1 MRMRIIIFENDFHN
15 SNYRENNMKI
25 SRRSF
30 LTGAFATTVYISL
43 WSVDTARA
51 KINAGS
57 KPEEKKLLM
66 KMVRTLYP
74 HDRFPE
80 GPYIRTTEDV
90 INKGN
95 SSSDKAMMLQDG
107 INTLKADSFESM
119 NFNKATEYL
128 KKMGRTEFFEHVRGT
143 STVTLY
149 NDKETW
155 DLLGY
160 EGYSYDKGGYIKRGF
175 NDLDWLPEPRIEE
188 HPDLATFLSES
199 PKRYAEIKKMISNEL
214 N

>member
-1 MRMRIIIFENDFHN
+1 MNL
-15 SNYRENNMKI
+15 

-30 LTGAFATTVYISL
+30 LAGAIATSVYASI
-43 WSVDTARA
+43 WSIDSAKA
-51 KINAGS
+51 KITAGS
-57 KPEEKKLLM
+57 NKEDKELLM

-74 HDRFPE
+74 HDRFPD

-95 SSSDKAMMLQDG
+95 SSPENAVMLQEG
-107 INTLKADSFESM
+107 IDQLKSANFSKLNFQES
-119 NFNKATEYL
+119 TDYL
-128 KKMGRTEFFEHVRGT
+128 ASMGRTAFFEHVRGT
-143 STVTLY
+143 TTVTLY

-155 DLLGY
+155 ELLGY
-160 EGYSYDKGGYIKRGF
+160 EGYSFDKGGYINRGF

-188 HPDLATFLSES
+188 HPDLAAFLSES
-199 PKRYAEIKKMISNEL
+199 PKRFAEIKKMIANEL

>member
-1 MRMRIIIFENDFHN
+1 MN
-15 SNYRENNMKI
+15 I

-30 LTGAFATTVYISL
+30 LAGTFATTVYMSL
-43 WSVDTARA
+43 WNVDPLKA

-57 KPEEKKLLM
+57 KKEDKKILM

-80 GPYIRTTEDV
+80 GPYLRTTEDV

-95 SSSDKAMMLQDG
+95 SSPEKAIMLQEG
-107 INTLKADSFESM
+107 INKLKSD
-119 NFNKATEYL
+119 NFNNLNFKKSTEYL
-128 KKMGRTEFFEHVRGT
+128 ENMGRSEFFEHVRGT

-160 EGYSYDKGGYIKRGF
+160 EGYSYDQGGYINRGF

-188 HPDLATFLSES
+188 HPDLAAFLSES
-199 PKRYAEIKKMISNEL
+199 PKRYAEIKKMISKEL